1 VASASERSDG
11 PFEVFSVMVNSKI
24 AAALSTITAG
34 SGTWERERTRDFHFP
49 TTREGE
55 VTRLDFCSTQL

>member
-1 VASASERSDG
+1 MASKSCLDEQLETVRSR
-11 PFEVFSVMVNSKI
+11 K
-24 AAALSTITAG
+24 
-34 SGTWERERTRDFHFP
+34 RTRDFHFP